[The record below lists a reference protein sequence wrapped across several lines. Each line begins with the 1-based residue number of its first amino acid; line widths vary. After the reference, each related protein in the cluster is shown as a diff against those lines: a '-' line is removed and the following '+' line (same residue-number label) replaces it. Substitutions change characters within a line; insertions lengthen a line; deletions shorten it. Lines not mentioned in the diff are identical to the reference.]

1 MNVVKTKN
9 KENDLQYVDLNRKI
23 ICKTFNQIV
32 YKRIDD
38 MYIIYT
44 NVNYCGDFM
53 NKYVQMNKLLKENN
67 GYLFTKQ
74 IEEEGI
80 SRTYLSKFVND
91 NHLEKVAQGIYIS
104 EDTILDELYIL
115 QLCNPII
122 IYSGE
127 TALFLQNMI
136 DREYEDICVTVPPKF
151 SQTHLRKKGVLVH
164 QEQNDVYQ
172 FGIEEKETIFGNI
185 VRTYDKERCI
195 CDVVKNRRKLE
206 VQLFQTAMKTYMR
219 DKNKNLS
226 KLIEYG
232 EYLKIRDELMKYV
245 EVMV

>member
-32 YKRIDD
+32 YKQIED

-115 QLCNPII
+115 QLCNPKI

-151 SQTHLRKKGVLVH
+151 SQTHLRKKR
-164 QEQNDVYQ
+164 
-172 FGIEEKETIFGNI
+172 
-185 VRTYDKERCI
+185 RTSTSGTK
-195 CDVVKNRRKLE
+195 
-206 VQLFQTAMKTYMR
+206 
-219 DKNKNLS
+219 
-226 KLIEYG
+226 
-232 EYLKIRDELMKYV
+232 
-245 EVMV
+245 